1 MHRRGPLP
9 SFVLAFVVA
18 AAWAVLNGAP
28 APASTAAVAA
38 PALTAQAEPP
48 PGGTP
53 TTPDSSAVS
62 RDSVSTAPPN
72 SVSGARADST
82 AVATPDSASTGAP
95 DSSAIG
101 TKAVPKQSVL
111 PDTLEFL
118 PPPGSQTG
126 VEPKAGGGVGPPAPP
141 PKQRV
146 GLFGLTP
153 IVILIGI
160 AALHYFVIKA
170 VAN

>member
-9 SFVLAFVVA
+9 SFLLAIVVV
-18 AAWAVLNGAP
+18 AAWAVMIGAP
-28 APASTAAVAA
+28 APASTGASAA
-38 PALTAQAEPP
+38 PAQAEPP
-48 PGGTP
+48 PGGAPGTP
-53 TTPDSSAVS
+53 GSSAVS
-62 RDSVSTAPPN
+62 PDSVSTAPPD

-82 AVATPDSASTGAP
+82 AAVPP
-95 DSSAIG
+95 DSSAAS
-101 TKAVPKQSVL
+101 TKAAAKQSVL

-126 VEPKAGGGVGPPAPP
+126 SEPKAGGAVGPPAPP